1 MKSQLLALPRE
12 IRNDIYSRLAH
23 DVTFRDEYQLS
34 CNHIFVKIKNAPLP
48 QLLLVNRQLHNEY
61 KEHSNNLFAQIAI
74 DTLGMV
80 LLIHFQRR

>member
-12 IRNDIYSRLAH
+12 IRNKIYSRLAH

-34 CNHIFVKIKNAPLP
+34 CNHMFIKIKNAPLP

-61 KEHSNNLFAQIAI
+61 KEHSNNLSAQIAI
-74 DTLGMV
+74 DALGMV
-80 LLIHFQRR
+80 LLVRF